1 MCHLFDTFFVF
12 GNFSLT
18 MGNNEFAEKTIES
31 YRNEFPVT
39 KGLVYL
45 DHAAVAPVSLRVKK
59 AVIDFL
65 IEASESAIFSY
76 ESWMD
81 RIDIIR
87 DSCAGLVGSDKE
99 EIGFVKNTSHGISIV
114 AEGLDWKDSDNLIV
128 YEKEFPSN
136 VYPWINLKRKGIE
149 VKFIPD
155 RGNRIDFDDIESL
168 IDSRTRLLSISSV
181 QFSNGFM
188 IDLERL
194 AELCNQKGIFLFV
207 DAIQSLG
214 IIPMNVKE
222 YGIDFLAADGHKWLL
237 APEGTGIFYC
247 RKELTQK
254 LNPPL
259 IGWKCMED
267 EYDYDHI
274 NFCLK
279 QNALK
284 FEEGSLSV
292 MGIIALGA
300 AVDLLLEIGIDRIC
314 ERILNF
320 GELIVE
326 EATKRGLELLS
337 PEKREDRS
345 GIHAI
350 KGDFDSKAVRDAL
363 KAEGILVNVRGRA
376 IRIAPHFYNTEEEL
390 LKFFSSLDDVL
401 KPA

>member
-1 MCHLFDTFFVF
+1 
-12 GNFSLT
+12 
-18 MGNNEFAEKTIES
+18 
-31 YRNEFPVT
+31 
-39 KGLVYL
+39 
-45 DHAAVAPVSLRVKK
+45 
-59 AVIDFL
+59 
-65 IEASESAIFSY
+65 
-76 ESWMD
+76 
-81 RIDIIR
+81 
-87 DSCAGLVGSDKE
+87 
-99 EIGFVKNTSHGISIV
+99 
-114 AEGLDWKDSDNLIV
+114 
-128 YEKEFPSN
+128 
-136 VYPWINLKRKGIE
+136 
-149 VKFIPD
+149 
-155 RGNRIDFDDIESL
+155 
-168 IDSRTRLLSISSV
+168 V

-237 APEGTGIFYC
+237 APEGAGIFYC
-247 RKELTQK
+247 RKELTQI

-279 QNALK
+279 QNTLK

-300 AVDLLLEIGIDRIC
+300 AVDLLLEIGIDRIY
-314 ERILNF
+314 ERILDF
-320 GELIVE
+320 GDLIVE
-326 EATKRGLELLS
+326 EATKRGFEILS

-345 GIHAI
+345 GIHAT

-363 KAEGILVNVRGRA
+363 KAEGILVNVRGGA

-390 LKFFSSLDDVL
+390 LRFFSSLDDVL
-401 KPA
+401 RPG